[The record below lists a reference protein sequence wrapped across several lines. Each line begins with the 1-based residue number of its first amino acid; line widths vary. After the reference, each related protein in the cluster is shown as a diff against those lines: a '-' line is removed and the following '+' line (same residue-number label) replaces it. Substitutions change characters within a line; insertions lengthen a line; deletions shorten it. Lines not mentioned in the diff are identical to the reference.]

1 MRFYNMV
8 QDEVLWS
15 ESGLLGR
22 KASVSDYVARLESRP
37 SFSLQAPT
45 LKRPLSACKQTT
57 AISFPDSSPVKSH
70 LQLSITENVFSRPF
84 AKETFVFLI
93 KGKNVPTEHGELLS
107 LTSFQTCIVFPQP
120 ILTFFGWIKWT
131 FSPSQ
136 LSPSFLC
143 GYLYLEYL
151 YFLIHWTTRSLIL
164 KGHFQV
170 ILPRK
175 LSWGRWLQADSFPL
189 VFLCSIRHKVK
200 QGNVLSFWKMPRNC

>member
-1 MRFYNMV
+1 MWHVWNP
-8 QDEVLWS
+8 DL
-15 ESGLLGR
+15 
-22 KASVSDYVARLESRP
+22 P
-37 SFSLQAPT
+37 SHSKPKPLREATISLQT
-45 LKRPLSACKQTT
+45 DHCRQLQ
-57 AISFPDSSPVKSH
+57 SSPMKSR
-70 LQLSITENVFSRPF
+70 LQVSITENVFSRPF

-107 LTSFQTCIVFPQP
+107 LTSFQTCIVYPQP

-136 LSPSFLC
+136 FSPSFLH

-151 YFLIHWTTRSLIL
+151 YFLIHWTTLSLIL

-189 VFLCSIRHKVK
+189 VFLCSVRHKVK
-200 QGNVLSFWKMPRNC
+200 HGNVLSFWKCHQTAN